1 LQLLGQGQ
9 VALRCDFIFESID
22 LGTDASSKAKVILG
36 STTHHACLSFLA
48 AASFINSLQNVPAYI
63 SPSPSGTVCIILCI
77 QAPELMPMS
86 AVSLTM
92 VLSALVVGVP
102 YLLPP
107 CPCFFT
113 FLAAPGI
120 RALESIPPSDCLSFD
135 DAFCSNIIVD
145 SSALADAITDIEWW
159 GEEVSLSMSSNEPIQ
174 LETCCAYGRCSIR
187 MNSSSDVFS
196 RVSIHPS
203 SPSCSYK
210 VHLLKQFSKSLG
222 LSNRTGITVSS
233 KGFSPLATCQFAILT
248 LRPLQAYSVLR

>member
-1 LQLLGQGQ
+1 MRS
-9 VALRCDFIFESID
+9 VFPNFCHR
-22 LGTDASSKAKVILG
+22 
-36 STTHHACLSFLA
+36 
-48 AASFINSLQNVPAYI
+48 VPVFV
-63 SPSPSGTVCIILCI
+63 T
-77 QAPELMPMS
+77 
-86 AVSLTM
+86 
-92 VLSALVVGVP
+92 
-102 YLLPP
+102 
-107 CPCFFT
+107 FF
-113 FLAAPGI
+113 AAPGI

-196 RVSIHPS
+196 RVTIHPS

-233 KGFSPLATCQFAILT
+233 KGISPLATLPVRCSDPAAVTGL
-248 LRPLQAYSVLR
+248 LRATVIASAGEGINCLVDFRIAPSV